1 MLFEVVR
8 TEGGVLNDGSLF
20 LLILGTK
27 MAKTHKELEIL
38 KSFNFLQRK
47 TKIKFKFPLFDPLF
61 SLKILISKLKTWGR
75 LNH

>member
-47 TKIKFKFPLFDPLF
+47 TKIKFKFPLFDPLTSPQHF
-61 SLKILISKLKTWGR
+61 NLKTKTLWK
-75 LNH
+75 NH